1 MKNKAEVPF
10 DQFSRQKQ
18 VSLVMDICR
27 KLGKQKTYSILDVG
41 GYKGRTAE
49 FLSDDN
55 VTVLDLYEVDEENYV
70 KGSALKMPF
79 KDKSF
84 DFVVNFDVL
93 EHIPAEK
100 RDLFLSECSR
110 VACKGIIIAA
120 PSSTPANIEAEIKLN
135 KLYKTLHGTDH
146 EWLKEH
152 IEYKIPDFDEVRE
165 KLERKD
171 WSCVSLPSNDS
182 IMWTMMQGAIFLNSK
197 YPIAAET
204 LVKLNDLYNES
215 YPLDGGTHPKDSY
228 RNILVALK
236 DKSATKQVE
245 DYFNSSK
252 VEITNQ
258 NRIDQIS
265 EVFSFVETLL
275 KKTSQEAANYKK
287 LYDHELK
294 RSTQLQ
300 KKGEDLWR
308 RITELEADIQKHIN
322 QKLSEK
328 IRRKLRKDK

>member
-1 MKNKAEVPF
+1 LK
-10 DQFSRQKQ
+10 
-18 VSLVMDICR
+18 
-27 KLGKQKTYSILDVG
+27 GIL
-41 GYKGRTAE
+41 RA
-49 FLSDDN
+49 
-55 VTVLDLYEVDEENYV
+55 
-70 KGSALKMPF
+70 
-79 KDKSF
+79 
-84 DFVVNFDVL
+84 L
-93 EHIPAEK
+93 EHIPPEK

-110 VACKGIIIAA
+110 VASKGIIIAA
-120 PSSTPANIEAEIKLN
+120 PSSTPANIEAETKLN

-152 IEYKIPDFDEVRE
+152 IEYKIPKFDEVQE

-215 YPLDGGTHPKDSY
+215 YPLDGGTHPKNSY

-236 DKSATKQVE
+236 DKTAVKQVE

-275 KKTSQEAANYKK
+275 KKTSQEAENYKS

-300 KKGEDLWR
+300 KNGEDLWR
-308 RITELEADIQKHIN
+308 RISELEADIQKHID